1 MPASPGEVADLIIF
15 LTSPKGFWIKDQ
27 NITIDGGM
35 SAMLITDMLNL
46 KD

>member
-1 MPASPGEVADLIIF
+1 MPALPGEVANLIVF
-15 LTSPKGFWIKDQ
+15 LTAPKGFWIKDQ

-35 SAMLITDMLNL
+35 LAMLITDMLNL